1 MDDGIRVGEVTHFYS
16 HVSVAVLLLTDQLRV
31 SHTVHILGHTT
42 DLRQK
47 VNSLQ
52 IEHDSV
58 EEAGPGQDVAL
69 KVDRRVRPGD
79 TVYKIA
85 EAGEG

>member
-1 MDDGIRVGEVTHFYS
+1 MDGVRIGVVTHFYS
-16 HVSVAVLLLTDQLRV
+16 QISVAVLVLTDKLSV
-31 SHTVHILGHTT
+31 GDTVHILGHTT
-42 DLRQK
+42 DVRQK
-47 VNSLQ
+47 VHSLQ

-69 KVDRRVRPGD
+69 KVDRRVRRGD

-85 EAGEG
+85 EADES

>member
-1 MDDGIRVGEVTHFYS
+1 MDGVRIGEVTHFYS
-16 HVSVAVLLLTDQLRV
+16 RVSVAVLVLTDKLSV
-31 SHTVHILGHTT
+31 GDTVHILGRTT

-47 VNSLQ
+47 IHSLQ
-52 IEHDSV
+52 IEHESV

-69 KVDRRVRPGD
+69 KVDRRVRTGD

-85 EAGEG
+85 ETDEG